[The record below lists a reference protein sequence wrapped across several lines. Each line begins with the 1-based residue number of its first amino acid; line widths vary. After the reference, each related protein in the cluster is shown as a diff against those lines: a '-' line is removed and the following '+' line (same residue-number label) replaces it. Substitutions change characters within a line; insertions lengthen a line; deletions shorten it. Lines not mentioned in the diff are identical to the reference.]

1 MSFVRLEKQHDSD
14 AFFLLKMA
22 TILVISL
29 KLKAYAVIVLLAMP
43 LALLC
48 IMSMQTSPTCTII
61 QRSVMAFM
69 QVLAPERI
77 LCLSKERC

>member
-22 TILVISL
+22 TVLVIFL

-43 LALLC
+43 LALLS
-48 IMSMQTSPTCTII
+48 IMSMQTSPTCIII
-61 QRSVMAFM
+61 QHSVMAFM

-77 LCLSKERC
+77 LSQ

>member
-22 TILVISL
+22 TMLVIFL
-29 KLKAYAVIVLLAMP
+29 KLKAYAVIVLSAMP

-48 IMSMQTSPTCTII
+48 IMSMQTSLTCIII

-77 LCLSKERC
+77 LCLSKEQC